1 MHLRYVGDWAIGGG
15 GGVQGSPRPVNDL
28 IGSQPQKAWITTK
41 SVDNHK
47 KAWITRGGGGGG
59 SIYIYI
65 YQIYIYIYI
74 YILQHT
80 NRL

>member
-47 KAWITRGGGGGG
+47 KAWITRGGG
-59 SIYIYI
+59 S
-65 YQIYIYIYI
+65 IYIYIYI
-74 YILQHT
+74 YIT
-80 NRL
+80 TDES